1 MAEEEAV
8 IPGLSSTEALVCPHF
23 TRVMGEV
30 TEPPLLRM
38 RSTTCGME
46 AQGIMGVM
54 TWVT

>member
-1 MAEEEAV
+1 MEEEEAV
-8 IPGLSSTEALVCPHF
+8 IPGLSSMEASVCPHF

-46 AQGIMGVM
+46 AQGIMVVM